1 MDQRT
6 RLLYG
11 TQRLQDMNS
20 RFENTLRIS
29 EEAGIFLNE

>member
-11 TQRLQDMNS
+11 TQRLHDMNS
-20 RFENTLRIS
+20 RFEDTIRIS
-29 EEAGIFLNE
+29 QEAGIYL